1 MGNLDGKVALV
12 TSAGGMRGVGRATAL
27 KLASQGASLA
37 STDVQRP
44 ASDLPPAELRQEWK
58 SIESVSDEI
67 KDLGANAFHV
77 YSELSKSEEIQ
88 SMVEQV
94 ISHYGRLLVLP

>member
-12 TSAGGMRGVGRATAL
+12 TGAGGMRGVGRATAL

-37 STDVQRP
+37 ITDVQRP

-67 KDLGANAFHV
+67 KDLGARAKDRK
-77 YSELSKSEEIQ
+77 L
-88 SMVEQV
+88 EQFQALN
-94 ISHYGRLLVLP
+94 SYF